1 MTTTTKLSAIALLAV
16 LPATLA
22 IIQGEP
28 AAPEYAASYAAVS
41 IASLRTCGA
50 VAIDPT
56 HVVTGAHVRV
66 YSCLSPIRTRSR
78 TNLRPPPSR
87 HPHAIGPPPSTVPQ
101 HRRHRLCRHRKLSRP
116 PQRRPWERDARK
128 RRPGTRRLHLT
139 DHSAPPHPTP
149 HAPSVV
155 LLLIALL
162 LTADRLRER
171 HHRPPRLQVRP
182 RHGLHHERRCRD
194 RPRGQTGQQR
204 RSIRRD
210 LARRPVARRR
220 RR

>member
-1 MTTTTKLSAIALLAV
+1 MTTTTKLSAIALFAV

-66 YSCLSPIRTRSR
+66 DSYLSPIRTRSR
-78 TNLRPPPSR
+78 TRTNLRPPPSR
-87 HPHAIGPPPSTVPQ
+87 RPHAIGPPPSTVPQ

-116 PQRRPWERDARK
+116 PRRRPWERDARK
-128 RRPGTRRLHLT
+128 RRPGTH
-139 DHSAPPHPTP
+139 
-149 HAPSVV
+149 
-155 LLLIALL
+155 
-162 LTADRLRER
+162 RLRHPATPPPR
-171 HHRPPRLQVRP
+171 HPSRSICRPPRP
-182 RHGLHHERRCRD
+182 PSH
-194 RPRGQTGQQR
+194 
-204 RSIRRD
+204 
-210 LARRPVARRR
+210 RRPSP
-220 RR
+220 